1 MSKDIPIEKAIRFKA
16 KARRVK
22 RIDRPDQHYFNI
34 PLNYI
39 ENFLI
44 EINQEYIIYA
54 IAVEKPKS
62 EKVT

>member
-22 RIDRPDQHYFNI
+22 RINRPDQHYFNI

-39 ENFLI
+39 DNFLI

-54 IAVEKPKS
+54 IPVKKQDPE
-62 EKVT
+62 